1 MEAPEKKK
9 RAKGAPQ
16 ALSTHEC
23 GGAHSFLEHLGHKP
37 KVSDPRFREECG
49 DVDHVGLVK
58 NYAFLQRHRE
68 VELAQIDKA
77 LSDPRTRGDRSELK
91 KRQQSLQDQMKT
103 FDGKLKDVEERLKW
117 HREERQRIQDGKK
130 PFWLG
135 RKAMKE
141 KQHQMKFKELK
152 ESGKLNKYLIKKGKK
167 QAARDRKNGVTA
179 GLM

>member
-1 MEAPEKKK
+1 
-9 RAKGAPQ
+9 
-16 ALSTHEC
+16 
-23 GGAHSFLEHLGHKP
+23 
-37 KVSDPRFREECG
+37 
-49 DVDHVGLVK
+49 
-58 NYAFLQRHRE
+58 
-68 VELAQIDKA
+68 
-77 LSDPRTRGDRSELK
+77 
-91 KRQQSLQDQMKT
+91 MKT